1 MRIRPF
7 FWLILGMACICVI
20 MLAFLYQ
27 PYVPASLQVQMEQ
40 KQFMVRGPSTLKL
53 QLTDPDGLPIDEARV
68 IPSAHMTN
76 MDMMALHNRVVPH
89 GHGIYEVNLDLSM
102 AGPWA
107 ITIQTQARGF
117 SPQQQTL
124 QVNVL

>member
-1 MRIRPF
+1 
-7 FWLILGMACICVI
+7 MACICVI